1 MSFIMMQ
8 SWRDTYAL
16 QESSAPLHALRP
28 YTVLADPRRKDPINH
43 NNNNDTDKYN
53 KMGKGPF

>member
-1 MSFIMMQ
+1 MMQ

-43 NNNNDTDKYN
+43 VNNDTDKYN